1 MATQKRVCLIHEL
14 GDFANTWFRKVN
26 KFQGDGL
33 SRFGVLS
40 HLMGWK
46 WKAPP
51 PGAYKVVQC
60 IYIKTIDKFSIANIK
75 DG

>member
-14 GDFANTWFRKVN
+14 GNFADTWFRKDT

-40 HLMGWK
+40 HLVGWK

-51 PGAYKVVQC
+51 GAYKVKVH
-60 IYIKTIDKFSIANIK
+60 IYRNY
-75 DG
+75 

>member
-14 GDFANTWFRKVN
+14 GNFAHTWFRKVT
-26 KFQGDGL
+26 KSQGDGL
-33 SRFGVLS
+33 SRFGILS
-40 HLMGWK
+40 HLVGWK

-51 PGAYKVVQC
+51 QVLIRLKC
-60 IYIKTIDKFSIANIK
+60 IYIETIDKFSIANIK